1 VTVVIGDAYRRFY
14 NAHIRP
20 GHERFARQLGCPL
33 HVFTRPLRT
42 TSQVDHPH
50 ASWEKVKIFEE
61 PELASYEQLCWLDA
75 DLFVLGEPP
84 DPFALTPDQGWLAVD
99 DDTYGVP
106 AQSELGRRWWYGFLP
121 ENAWPKVVLNTGLF
135 VVHRKHQA
143 LLRAVLDH
151 YGGRWDQG
159 PLSAHLLAEPNG
171 TLGPASLNR
180 LVIHHLGTHGYGPAS
195 MRALVAEPGM
205 LHFAAASA
213 MRTPD
218 YLAWAERAS
227 EGKGDDPRLVMRAQ
241 ARALR
246 YAVERPARHHVEI
259 VLQSYPRL
267 VRRVLA
273 PALDARVERLGP
285 ALAQVAEWQA
295 HVLDEALRK
304 EPRLL
309 LTRAQEAY
317 PGWVTVDPITPMLS
331 GTSNRKHGAHAGSVM
346 VRLDALRAL
355 EERPTASLRGL
366 VVLGVLEALPV
377 EERVPFLR
385 ACMRVSTGE
394 VQLLVADAQCEVP
407 PSEPFSSLHAR
418 RHALSRVQLDALLD
432 AANCAAEVRATGPQ
446 EVVITGLT
454 PAPMRPPH
462 AHWCITFNA
471 RG

>member
-1 VTVVIGDAYRRFY
+1 MTVVIGGAYRVFY
-14 NAHIRP
+14 DAHIRP

-33 HVFTRPLRT
+33 HVFTRPLA
-42 TSQVDHPH
+42 SASAVDHPH
-50 ASWEKVKIFEE
+50 ASWEKVKILEE
-61 PELASYEQLCWLDA
+61 PELASYTQLCWLDA

-84 DPFALTPDQGWLAVD
+84 DPFALAHEEGWLAVD

-106 AQSELGRRWWYGFLP
+106 AQCELGRRWWYGFLP
-121 ENAWPKVVLNTGLF
+121 EAAWPERVLNTGLF

-159 PLSAHLLAEPNG
+159 PLSAHLLAEPDG

-218 YLAWAERAS
+218 YLAWAERAAR
-227 EGKGDDPRLVMRAQ
+227 GGGDDVRLVMRAH

-246 YAVERPARHHVEI
+246 FAVERPLRNRIEI
-259 VLQSYPRL
+259 GLQSYPYM
-267 VRRVLA
+267 VRRFLA

-285 ALAQVAEWQA
+285 ALAQVPAWQA
-295 HVLDEALRK
+295 HVLDEALRR
-304 EPRLL
+304 EPQLL

-317 PGWVTVDPITPMLS
+317 PGWVTVDPVTPMLS
-331 GTSNRKHGAHAGSVM
+331 GTSNRKAGAQAGSVM

-355 EERPTASLRGL
+355 EERPTGSLKGL
-366 VVLGVLEALPV
+366 VVLGVLEALPL

-385 ACMRVSTGE
+385 ACMRASTGE
-394 VQLLVADAQCEVP
+394 GQLLVADAHCEAP
-407 PSEPFSSLHAR
+407 PSESFAALHAR
-418 RHALSRVQLDALLD
+418 RHALSREALQALLD
-432 AANCAAEVRATGPQ
+432 AADCTADLRATGSRD
-446 EVVITGLT
+446 VVITGLT
-454 PAPMRPPH
+454 PSPMHPPH
-462 AHWCITFNA
+462 AHWLVRVKSRT
-471 RG
+471 